1 MTESGIKTTTQIKI
15 IISKYIYIYTHKSI
29 YIKVV
34 WRPLGEKKK
43 ENERGGEKQ
52 GIAGSGEQGKK
63 KGANVCGSLV
73 GQLANQ
79 IWSVSHEIL
88 GEYSIFPWEHC
99 CRI

>member
-15 IISKYIYIYTHKSI
+15 IMSKYIYIHTQAYTLKWCEGH
-29 YIKVV
+29 
-34 WRPLGEKKK
+34 WEKRKRK
-43 ENERGGEKQ
+43 MRERGRSR

-63 KGANVCGSLV
+63 KGENVCGSLV

-88 GEYSIFPWEHC
+88 GEYSIFLWEHC